1 MARPQKAAPDG
12 PPLSAAAKTVATRRT
27 ALQSENTPTTRG
39 ALIEALIALAENE
52 LANGREAATIA
63 ALSEA
68 GALFSERLP
77 DEAQWRGRF
86 VMLNRTKAA
95 LAQKQDRHADA
106 VGAFKAALSAI
117 PTVES
122 SSARDDN
129 AARLQLLVRLAR
141 SRLAL
146 GDAASVE
153 SEMRE
158 CEALMTALEGQI
170 PARALDTVR
179 AAVLG
184 NAGVAEAMLGTTRG
198 AEAKLAESIAI
209 IDRLN
214 APELADLRRQILNAW
229 ADILRRSGGDADAL
243 LARRAPADHVHDEN
257 CGCGHAHHH
266 DHSASHDHGHSH
278 ASDPRSAHPR

>member
-1 MARPQKAAPDG
+1 MARPQKTAPG
-12 PPLSAAAKTVATRRT
+12 VEPPLSAAAKTVATRRA
-27 ALQSENTPTTRG
+27 ALQDENTPAVRG
-39 ALIEALIALAENE
+39 VLVEALIALAEEE
-52 LANGREAATIA
+52 LAKGREAATIA

-68 GALFSERLP
+68 GALFSDRLP

-106 VGAFKAALSAI
+106 VVAFKAALSAI
-117 PTVES
+117 PTLAS
-122 SSARDDN
+122 SAARDDN

-146 GDAASVE
+146 GDAASVD

-158 CEALMTALEGQI
+158 CEALMTALEGKI

-184 NAGVAEAMLGTTRG
+184 NAGVAEAMLGNTRG
-198 AEAKLAESIAI
+198 AEAKLAESIAV

-266 DHSASHDHGHSH
+266 HDHSASH
-278 ASDPRSAHPR
+278 ASDHRSAHPR